1 VAVACLG
8 HLRCVPKSQPAN
20 NREINHQIR
29 QLTID
34 FAAEERL
41 PAMYPLVE
49 LAEAGGFMSYGAS
62 RLIYFAVLRA
72 TRQKFEQ
79 PTKFELGPRRAV
91 DAARPRR
98 RGDRITVHWRT
109 SFAASAHDRLWHF
122 SAIGK
127 CPT

>member
-1 VAVACLG
+1 LRSNIAACKQPRD
-8 HLRCVPKSQPAN
+8 HL
-20 NREINHQIR
+20 NHQIR

-41 PAMYPLVE
+41 PATYPLVE

-79 PTKFELGPRRAV
+79 PTKFELGPRG
-91 DAARPRR
+91 AAHATLRRR
-98 RGDRITVHWRT
+98 RGDRMM
-109 SFAASAHDRLWHF
+109 
-122 SAIGK
+122 
-127 CPT
+127 